1 MEQPADGAPCYHPRN
16 LTNLEKPTGCPAM
29 RKPTNSGE
37 KTSLPGSALN
47 LISIFHLG
55 ALLSIALLASSVLAD
70 EVRNPLSGDPKA
82 AKAGEYEFRI
92 NCAFCHGLGA
102 HGGGRGPDLTRAHK
116 RHGNSDADMF
126 QNISQGIPGTVMPA
140 NGTNGQ
146 GVGMTDD
153 EIWQIIAYLRSV
165 QVQAPAKPM
174 GNATH
179 GRELFYGD
187 ANCSSCHMVEGKGG
201 RLGPDLTTVGTARTV
216 DALVESIRIPSKR
229 LAWGLSESTK
239 EFAQEYET
247 VTVVTNDGREI
258 KGVTLNED
266 QFSLQMMD
274 TTEQIHLFEKDKLR
288 SIQKSRNSL
297 MPVYNPTILSDGD
310 LNDIVAYLL
319 SAGAK

>member
-1 MEQPADGAPCYHPRN
+1 
-16 LTNLEKPTGCPAM
+16 M

-37 KTSLPGSALN
+37 KTSLPGSSLN
-47 LISIFHLG
+47 SISIFGLG

-70 EVRNPLSGDPKA
+70 EVRSPLSGDPKA

-165 QVQAPAKPM
+165 QVQAPAKPI

-179 GRELFYGD
+179 GKELFYGD

-201 RLGPDLTTVGTARTV
+201 RLGPDLTTVGTSRTV
-216 DALVESIRIPSKR
+216 DSLVESVRSPSKR
-229 LAWGLSESTK
+229 LAWGLAESTK

-266 QFSLQMMD
+266 QFSLQVMD
-274 TTEQIHLFEKDKLR
+274 MTEQIHLFEKYKLR
-288 SIQKSRNSL
+288 SVQKSRNSL

-319 SAGAK
+319 SVGTK